1 MCVNFVAAAAGS
13 PQLLTL
19 ATMPRQ
25 PRTLLGDGIFH
36 VTARGVARM
45 VIYRDLDD
53 FRQFVKLLGAVVQ
66 RFRWRTHAYCLM
78 PNHYHVVVE
87 STRCDLSDGMHRLNG
102 LYAQGF
108 NHRYERSGHV
118 FQNRFGARL
127 IDDDRQLG
135 NVCAY
140 VLDNP
145 VRAGLTP
152 TAEDWPWSSAREA

>member
-1 MCVNFVAAAAGS
+1 
-13 PQLLTL
+13 
-19 ATMPRQ
+19 MPRQ
-25 PRTLLGDGIFH
+25 PRSLLGDGIFH

-53 FRQFVKLLGAVVQ
+53 FSQFVHLLASVVP
-66 RFRWRTHAYCLM
+66 RFCWRRHAFCLM
-78 PNHYHVVVE
+78 PNHYHLVVE
-87 STRCDLSDGMHRLNG
+87 STRRNLSDGLHRLNG

-127 IDDDRQLG
+127 IEGERQLG

-145 VRAGLTP
+145 VRAGLTA
-152 TAEDWPWSSAREA
+152 TAEDWPWSSDREAYEDGAG

>member
-1 MCVNFVAAAAGS
+1 
-13 PQLLTL
+13 
-19 ATMPRQ
+19 MPRQ

-53 FRQFVKLLGAVVQ
+53 FRQFVQLLAAVVL
-66 RFRWRTHAYCLM
+66 RFRWRRRAFCLM
-78 PNHYHVVVE
+78 PNHYHLVVE

-108 NHRYERSGHV
+108 NDRYERSGHL

-127 IDDDRQLG
+127 IEHDRQLE

-145 VRAGLTP
+145 VRAGLTA